1 MYLMYLLYFVI
12 IFGVCPLLYF
22 IVARKRHSSELK
34 PILPFISLTFI
45 ASLYEFFGTL
55 TFKWNASYWFV
66 IYDIL
71 SFLSISY
78 FFTQVLHKQFSKL
91 LQFFLVI
98 FLIFCLF
105 LLFFFDPKDF
115 LAITSYIDTFTTL
128 FVLFF
133 TIIWFRKLILE
144 AYIENLLQ
152 NSTFYFISG
161 FILYYCG
168 TLFLF
173 LLSNY
178 ICKIDSTIL
187 HSYWVINI
195 LLNLVLR
202 TLLLVG
208 LWKARTN

>member
-1 MYLMYLLYFVI
+1 MFLLYFII
-12 IFGVCPLLYF
+12 IFGACPLLYF
-22 IVARKRHSSELK
+22 LISKRKDYRELK
-34 PILPFISLTFI
+34 PILPFVVLTFI
-45 ASLYEFFGTL
+45 ASFYEFFGSL
-55 TFKWNASYWFV
+55 FLKLNVSYWFV

-71 SFLSISY
+71 SFFCIYY
-78 FFTQVLHKQFSKL
+78 FYLQVLHKQFSKL
-91 LQFFLVI
+91 FQLFLVAFFI
-98 FLIFCLF
+98 LCITMYPYFKVDEFLI
-105 LLFFFDPKDF
+105 
-115 LAITSYIDTFTTL
+115 ITSYIDTFITL
-128 FVLFF
+128 FILFF

-178 ICKIDSTIL
+178 IYKVESSMFQ
-187 HSYWVINI
+187 SYWVINI

-208 LWKARTN
+208 LWKAKTN

>member
-1 MYLMYLLYFVI
+1 MYLLYFVI

-22 IVARKRHSSELK
+22 LIARKRYTSELK

-55 TFKWNASYWFV
+55 TFKWNSSYWFV

-71 SFLSISY
+71 SFLSIT
-78 FFTQVLHKQFSKL
+78 FFFFHVLHKYFSKL
-91 LQFFLVI
+91 LLFFLAI
-98 FLIFCLF
+98 FLVFCVF
-105 LLFFFDPKDF
+105 LLIFLDSKDY

-133 TIIWFRKLILE
+133 TIIWFRKLILDS
-144 AYIENLLQ
+144 YIENLLQ

-173 LLSNY
+173 LISNY
-178 ICKIDSTIL
+178 IYKADINML

-208 LWKARTN
+208 LWKAKTN

>member
-1 MYLMYLLYFVI
+1 MYLLYFVI
-12 IFGVCPLLYF
+12 IFGVSPLLYF
-22 IVARKRHSSELK
+22 LITKKKYAKELK

-45 ASLYEFFGTL
+45 SSFYEFFASL
-55 TFKWNASYWFV
+55 ILRLDISYWFV
-66 IYDIL
+66 VNDIL
-71 SFLSISY
+71 SFICVYY
-78 FFTQVLHKQFSKL
+78 FFLQILQKQYSKL
-91 LQFFLVI
+91 FLVFLVFFTILCFFLYLYFNI
-98 FLIFCLF
+98 EDILI
-105 LLFFFDPKDF
+105 
-115 LAITSYIDTFTTL
+115 ITSYIDTFITL
-128 FVLFF
+128 FILFF
-133 TIIWFRKLILE
+133 TIIWFRKLILD
-144 AYIENLLQ
+144 AYIENLLH

-178 ICKIDSTIL
+178 IYKVDSNMFE
-187 HSYWVINI
+187 SYWVINI

>member
-1 MYLMYLLYFVI
+1 MFLLYFVI
-12 IFGVCPLLYF
+12 IFGVSPFLYF
-22 IVARKRHSSELK
+22 LIYKRKHVRELK
-34 PILPFISLTFI
+34 PILPFAILTFI
-45 ASLYEFFGTL
+45 ASLYEYLGTL
-55 TFKWNASYWFV
+55 IFKWNVSYWFI
-66 IYDIL
+66 IYAFISFFCIL
-71 SFLSISY
+71 Y
-78 FFTQVLHKQFSKL
+78 FFFQVLQKEISKISI
-91 LQFFLVI
+91 FFLIAFIALCLLLYFNFKVDE
-98 FLIFCLF
+98 FLI
-105 LLFFFDPKDF
+105 
-115 LAITSYIDTFTTL
+115 ITSYIDTFITL
-128 FVLFF
+128 FILFF

-178 ICKIDSTIL
+178 IYKVESSMFQ
-187 HSYWVINI
+187 SYWVINI

>member
-1 MYLMYLLYFVI
+1 MYLLYFVI
-12 IFGVCPLLYF
+12 IFGVSPLLYF
-22 IVARKRHSSELK
+22 LITKRKYAKELK

-45 ASLYEFFGTL
+45 SSFYEFFGSL
-55 TFKWNASYWFV
+55 IFRLDISYWFV
-66 IYDIL
+66 VNDIL
-71 SFLSISY
+71 SFICVYY
-78 FFTQVLHKQFSKL
+78 FFLQILQKHFSKL
-91 LQFFLVI
+91 FLVFLVFFIILCFFLYLYFNI
-98 FLIFCLF
+98 EDILI
-105 LLFFFDPKDF
+105 
-115 LAITSYIDTFTTL
+115 ITSYIDTFITL
-128 FVLFF
+128 FILFF
-133 TIIWFRKLILE
+133 TIIWFRKLILD
-144 AYIENLLQ
+144 AYIENLLH

-178 ICKIDSTIL
+178 IYKVDSNMFE
-187 HSYWVINI
+187 SYWVINI

>member
-1 MYLMYLLYFVI
+1 MYLLYFVI
-12 IFGVCPLLYF
+12 IFGVSPLLYF
-22 IVARKRHSSELK
+22 LITKRKYAKELK

-45 ASLYEFFGTL
+45 SSFYEFFGSL
-55 TFKWNASYWFV
+55 IFRLDISYWFV
-66 IYDIL
+66 VNDIL
-71 SFLSISY
+71 SFICVYY
-78 FFTQVLHKQFSKL
+78 FFLHILQKHFSKL
-91 LQFFLVI
+91 FLVFLVFFIILCFFLYLYFNI
-98 FLIFCLF
+98 EDILI
-105 LLFFFDPKDF
+105 
-115 LAITSYIDTFTTL
+115 ITSYIDTFITL
-128 FVLFF
+128 FILFF

-144 AYIENLLQ
+144 AYIENLLH

-178 ICKIDSTIL
+178 IYKVDSNMFE
-187 HSYWVINI
+187 SYWVINI

>member
-1 MYLMYLLYFVI
+1 MNFLAHLLLNGI
-12 IFGVCPLLYF
+12 HLIG
-22 IVARKRHSSELK
+22 
-34 PILPFISLTFI
+34 
-45 ASLYEFFGTL
+45 
-55 TFKWNASYWFV
+55 
-66 IYDIL
+66 L
-71 SFLSISY
+71 SFMIFYLFLVLHFFSFTFYTSIFPNYYY
-78 FFTQVLHKQFSKL
+78 FFLAI
-91 LQFFLVI
+91 FLVFCVFLLI
-98 FLIFCLF
+98 FL
-105 LLFFFDPKDF
+105 DSKDY

-133 TIIWFRKLILE
+133 TIIWFRKLILDS
-144 AYIENLLQ
+144 YIENLLQ

-173 LLSNY
+173 LISNY
-178 ICKIDSTIL
+178 IYKADINML

>member
-1 MYLMYLLYFVI
+1 MFLLYFVI
-12 IFGVCPLLYF
+12 IFGVSPFLYF
-22 IVARKRHSSELK
+22 LITKRKYAKELK

-45 ASLYEFFGTL
+45 SSFYEFFGTL
-55 TFKWNASYWFV
+55 TFKWDSSYWFV
-66 IYDIL
+66 IYEIL
-71 SFLSISY
+71 SFLSVFY
-78 FFTQVLHKQFSKL
+78 FFFQVLEKMFSKL
-91 LQFFLVI
+91 FLVFFVSFIIICFFLYLYFNI
-98 FLIFCLF
+98 EDILI
-105 LLFFFDPKDF
+105 
-115 LAITSYIDTFTTL
+115 ISSYIDTFITL

-133 TIIWFRKLILE
+133 TIIWFKNLITNT
-144 AYIENLLQ
+144 YVENLLD

-178 ICKIDSTIL
+178 IYNIDSTIL

-208 LWKARTN
+208 LWKAKTN